1 MRSSS
6 RNSRE
11 QFRLA
16 GLAAAVSLL
25 LGSAAQAG
33 EQSHNFV
40 LTAYSNGTG
49 GPDLISGNYA
59 AAAEALHY
67 PFNMTLS
74 DASTTSNNRCV
85 ALTMTK
91 QWDSARVA
99 CNQAV
104 RDAQQE
110 KAMLPSYQYW
120 ARKFKNDYLA
130 VALSNRAVLHWM
142 SSDPAAAANDLKRAA
157 ALSPKAD
164 FVARNLAA
172 LEYSHT
178 GGAVAQVSVA
188 PGAPGSAGN

>member
-1 MRSSS
+1 MPSS
-6 RNSRE
+6 NSNKPYRT
-11 QFRLA
+11 LI
-16 GLAAAVSLL
+16 LAATVSLL
-25 LGSAAQAG
+25 LGQAAQAADP
-33 EQSHNFV
+33 SHNFV
-40 LTAYSNGTG
+40 LTAYSNGAG
-49 GPDLISGNYA
+49 GAELISGNYG

-67 PFNMTLS
+67 PPSISMS

-91 QWDSARVA
+91 QWDSARAA

-142 SSDPAAAANDLKRAA
+142 SSDSASAANDLKRAA

-164 FVARNLAA
+164 FVAHNLAA

-188 PGAPGSAGN
+188 PGSPGSAGN

>member
-1 MRSSS
+1 MRSS
-6 RNSRE
+6 NSHKPYRA
-11 QFRLA
+11 LILTA
-16 GLAAAVSLL
+16 TVSLL
-25 LGSAAQAG
+25 LGQAAQAADP
-33 EQSHNFV
+33 SHNFV

-49 GPDLISGNYA
+49 GPELISGNYA

-67 PFNMTLS
+67 PFGITLS

-91 QWDSARVA
+91 QWDTARTA

-142 SSDPAAAANDLKRAA
+142 SSDSAAAANDLKRAA